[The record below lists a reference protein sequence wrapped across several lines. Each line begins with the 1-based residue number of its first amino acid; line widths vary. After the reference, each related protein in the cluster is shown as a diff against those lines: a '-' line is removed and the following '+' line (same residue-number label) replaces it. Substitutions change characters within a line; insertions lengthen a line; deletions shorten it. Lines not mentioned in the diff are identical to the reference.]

1 MAVDYAIHHAKMEN
15 ELQNLLQKFGYLL
28 NEGDLADAKDFI
40 AEGEYG
46 LALET
51 IAEGLREQD
60 GSINSGIAEYIT
72 PLVQAMEIKG
82 RPFLKAL

>member
-1 MAVDYAIHHAKMEN
+1 MAVDYAIHHARMEK
-15 ELQNLLQKFGYLL
+15 ELRDLLQKFGSWLTSD
-28 NEGDLADAKDFI
+28 DLADATDYL

-51 IAEGLREQD
+51 IAEGLREQ
-60 GSINSGIAEYIT
+60 GHMNSSVAEYIT
-72 PLVQAMEIKG
+72 PLAEAMEIKD